1 MKQKAQKT
9 VGCIM
14 LVIMMFTTLAGC
26 TLDAAAQGRVTQ
38 EEVRSRVAR
47 IIDEEMLNILPYLEE
62 NEDISLTD
70 EEGRSIDL
78 RKMKGSE
85 IVARATDEG
94 GEKYIDFSYSVL
106 TAQTSDE
113 IVKSAKGL
121 VSEEDYE
128 MLLEKV
134 REEEEK
140 AARMYDELSRSL
152 TMAQQKELY
161 RDLKKL
167 VIKAVVLLTAG
178 LVYAAIPKT
187 MVWGKVSA
195 ACVVAVAAG
204 VVASGVATFIEYKK
218 FGIPGDDLPSFES
231 WLESM
236 YKDSYSAWAIAAS
249 MIATGTAAK
258 RSPVVTGLIIAA
270 FSLYGVIDEARP
282 ILKKYNFSI

>member
-1 MKQKAQKT
+1 MKQKAEKT
-9 VGCIM
+9 VGFIM
-14 LVIMMFTTLAGC
+14 VLIMMFTTLAGC
-26 TLDAAAQGRVTQ
+26 TLDAAVAGRVTK

-47 IIDEEMLNILPYLEE
+47 IIDEEMMNILPYLEE
-62 NEDISLTD
+62 NDDVSLTD

-78 RKMKGSE
+78 RSMKGSE

-106 TAQTSDE
+106 TAESSDE
-113 IVKSAKGL
+113 IVKSAQGL
-121 VSEEDYE
+121 VSEEDYQY
-128 MLLEKV
+128 LLERV
-134 REEEEK
+134 REEEEH
-140 AARMYDELSRSL
+140 AARMYEELSRSL

-187 MVWGKVSA
+187 MIWGKVSA

-204 VVASGVATFIEYKK
+204 VVASGVCTFFEYRQ

-231 WLESM
+231 WLESI

>member
-1 MKQKAQKT
+1 MKQKAQRT
-9 VGCIM
+9 IGCIM
-14 LVIMMFTTLAGC
+14 LAVMMFTTLAGC
-26 TLDAAAQGRVTQ
+26 TLDAAASGRVTK

-62 NEDISLTD
+62 NEDISFTD
-70 EEGRSIDL
+70 EEGLSIDL
-78 RKMKGSE
+78 RSMKGSE

-106 TAQTSDE
+106 TAQSSDE

-121 VSEEDYE
+121 VSDEDYE

-134 REEEEK
+134 REEEEN

-161 RDLKKL
+161 KDLKKL

-187 MVWGKVSA
+187 MIWGKVSA

-204 VVASGVATFIEYKK
+204 VVASGVMTFLEYRK
-218 FGIPGDDLPSFES
+218 FGIPGDDMPSFES
-231 WLESM
+231 WLQSI

-270 FSLYGVIDEARP
+270 FSLYGIIDEARP

>member
-1 MKQKAQKT
+1 MKQKAEKT
-9 VGCIM
+9 IGFIM
-14 LVIMMFTTLAGC
+14 VLIMMFSTLAGC
-26 TLDAAAQGRVTQ
+26 TLDAAAAGRVTK

-47 IIDEEMLNILPYLEE
+47 IIDEEMMNILPYLEE
-62 NEDISLTD
+62 NDDVSLTD

-78 RKMKGSE
+78 RSMKGSE

-106 TAQTSDE
+106 TAESSEE
-113 IVKSAKGL
+113 IVKSAQGL
-121 VSEEDYE
+121 VSEEDYQY
-128 MLLEKV
+128 LLERV
-134 REEEEK
+134 REEEEH
-140 AARMYDELSRSL
+140 AARMYEELSRSL

-187 MVWGKVSA
+187 MIWGKVSA

-204 VVASGVATFIEYKK
+204 VVASGVCTFLEYRQ

-231 WLESM
+231 WLESI